1 MSNRDGNGE
10 GQSHWSLRE
19 YITSPRALFL
29 VLGIAVAVALGYGIY
44 TGNNTILVALS
55 GFMLIGML
63 DKRLNMC
70 YRLKHGH
77 NLPNEPS

>member
-1 MSNRDGNGE
+1 MATNIPVLVGVVPLLMV
-10 GQSHWSLRE
+10 QS
-19 YITSPRALFL
+19 
-29 VLGIAVAVALGYGIY
+29 
-44 TGNNTILVALS
+44 
-55 GFMLIGML
+55 MLIGML